1 MDIESD
7 ACPTIN
13 DYLTDMLMKIIIETE
28 FERHTVEFT
37 NIDISFEQVLKTIIG
52 IMIGELGYQP
62 DTILNEINGYL
73 EEQGYFD
80 EEGQD

>member
-1 MDIESD
+1 
-7 ACPTIN
+7 
-13 DYLTDMLMKIIIETE
+13 MKIIIETE

-37 NIDISFEQVLKTIIG
+37 NIDISFEQVLKVIIG

-80 EEGQD
+80 EEG